1 MLIMSRQ
8 SFIPLILL
16 LLMVISTPSLFSFQD
31 GERLTFDIRYGI
43 IGAGQAT
50 LHVEEIE
57 YRNSITAYRITSNA
71 RTNRFFDR
79 IFKVRDEI
87 ESILDK
93 ELMVSRQFT
102 KKLQEARYRQYRIHY
117 YYPEQNFSIYMR
129 YDFSKNRFNEERMDI
144 PENTQDILSAFYSV
158 RMQQFAPGDTIVIN
172 VTADGRNYPAE
183 IKVHRTETIRTIF
196 GDKECLVIE
205 PILEGDAIFKQT
217 GEILIWLINDEHK
230 IPVRL
235 ESKVIFGSFTATLS
249 DAENVPY

>member
-87 ESILDK
+87 
-93 ELMVSRQFT
+93 
-102 KKLQEARYRQYRIHY
+102 A
-117 YYPEQNFSIYMR
+117 SIYQKITG
-129 YDFSKNRFNEERMDI
+129 SQI
-144 PENTQDILSAFYSV
+144 PTVSDSLLL
-158 RMQQFAPGDTIVIN
+158 PG
-172 VTADGRNYPAE
+172 AE
-183 IKVHRTETIRTIF
+183 LFDLHA
-196 GDKECLVIE
+196 L
-205 PILEGDAIFKQT
+205 
-217 GEILIWLINDEHK
+217 
-230 IPVRL
+230 
-235 ESKVIFGSFTATLS
+235 
-249 DAENVPY
+249 